1 MTAEEYLADAQRLIG
16 MAGKEIS
23 ADMSDQ
29 EVIASTTFF
38 SLGVERLLKF
48 ILADVNPVF
57 VLSNGDFKNAAP
69 CLYKHKF
76 VNDDQHKV
84 TSSQPNR
91 DVVPFRL
98 ALQRALLFSNGVKNH
113 SQLLYS
119 LANHRDIL
127 AHRPLSEL
135 DIPKA
140 KRLLAKDAYK
150 LLNDICSERAIPTSG
165 FFGEYNDHLQ
175 TLSNRLQGEEAFAQ
189 DMKARLEQHRALW
202 LDRSS
207 DPEFV
212 SQAKNQTASLLLL
225 PDQDFSYEPIDCP
238 ACAQEA
244 VARIEPDYDYDP
256 AERMSFVTGVFVD
269 SINCYFCD
277 LKLTDYE
284 ELNYVDANSIL
295 SGD

>member
-165 FFGEYNDHLQ
+165 F
-175 TLSNRLQGEEAFAQ
+175 
-189 DMKARLEQHRALW
+189 
-202 LDRSS
+202 
-207 DPEFV
+207 
-212 SQAKNQTASLLLL
+212 
-225 PDQDFSYEPIDCP
+225 
-238 ACAQEA
+238 
-244 VARIEPDYDYDP
+244 
-256 AERMSFVTGVFVD
+256 
-269 SINCYFCD
+269 
-277 LKLTDYE
+277 
-284 ELNYVDANSIL
+284 
-295 SGD
+295 SGIQ